1 MLRVLRV
8 ARAPLLGATAG
19 LSRAAAPDSFKTLLD
34 AHEGCSAAAF
44 QAARMAATGPKTA
57 TPPAD
62 AARGATADLCDV
74 FIKEPVDLV
83 RQHPVSIVQ
92 PIFRWAR
99 CNLMTAGFSITP
111 NCHVACRH
119 AEAHLRL

>member
-1 MLRVLRV
+1 
-8 ARAPLLGATAG
+8 
-19 LSRAAAPDSFKTLLD
+19 
-34 AHEGCSAAAF
+34 
-44 QAARMAATGPKTA
+44 MAATGPKTA

-92 PIFRWAR
+92 PIFR
-99 CNLMTAGFSITP
+99 
-111 NCHVACRH
+111 
-119 AEAHLRL
+119 

>member
-8 ARAPLLGATAG
+8 ARGPLLGAT
-19 LSRAAAPDSFKTLLD
+19 SLLI
-34 AHEGCSAAAF
+34 HEGSCAVSS
-44 QAARMAATGPKTA
+44 QAVRMAATGPKTA

-92 PIFRWAR
+92 PIFR
-99 CNLMTAGFSITP
+99 
-111 NCHVACRH
+111 
-119 AEAHLRL
+119 

>member
-1 MLRVLRV
+1 
-8 ARAPLLGATAG
+8 
-19 LSRAAAPDSFKTLLD
+19 
-34 AHEGCSAAAF
+34 
-44 QAARMAATGPKTA
+44 MAATGPKTA

-92 PIFRWAR
+92 PIFRWLVHTYVASQMR
-99 CNLMTAGFSITP
+99 LYMWIIGGCNFGAGVFVKPTP
-111 NCHVACRH
+111 CAAVGTMA
-119 AEAHLRL
+119 AT

>member
-1 MLRVLRV
+1 M
-8 ARAPLLGATAG
+8 ARGPLLNA
-19 LSRAAAPDSFKTLLD
+19 SSLLI
-34 AHEGCSAAAF
+34 HEGCGAVPH
-44 QAARMAATGPKTA
+44 QTARMAATGPKTA

-92 PIFRWAR
+92 PIFR
-99 CNLMTAGFSITP
+99 
-111 NCHVACRH
+111 
-119 AEAHLRL
+119 

>member
-1 MLRVLRV
+1 
-8 ARAPLLGATAG
+8 
-19 LSRAAAPDSFKTLLD
+19 
-34 AHEGCSAAAF
+34 
-44 QAARMAATGPKTA
+44 MAATGPKTA

-92 PIFRWAR
+92 PIFRW
-99 CNLMTAGFSITP
+99 LMTSRGA
-111 NCHVACRH
+111 
-119 AEAHLRL
+119 